1 MSLEPVGKLVA
12 AHSSSLETEEMKVR
26 QADVERA
33 MIQRMTRW
41 ITWGMLI
48 LGIGVLMLVLN
59 KSFVPGKELH
69 LVASLLLLTGVGM
82 ALYGV
87 LTHLRDGATLTSK
100 TNLKSI
106 PLGEPTKSLPTR
118 GTPVSLPSVTERTTQ
133 LIAPPNSSE
142 AHGQDLGAENPRKV
156 QE

>member
-12 AHSSSLETEEMKVR
+12 AHSSSPEAEEMKVR
-26 QADVERA
+26 QADAERA

-41 ITWGMLI
+41 MSWGMLI
-48 LGIGVLMLVLN
+48 LGIGVLMLIVN
-59 KSFVPGKELH
+59 KSFVPGKWLQ
-69 LVASLLLLTGVGM
+69 LLASLLLLTGVGM

-87 LTHLRDGATLTSK
+87 LAHIRDGATLTGK
-100 TNLKSI
+100 TNLRSF

-118 GTPVSLPSVTERTTQ
+118 GIPVPLPSVTERTTQ
-133 LIAPPNSSE
+133 LIAPPDPGE
-142 AHGQDLGAENPRKV
+142 AHEPSPRTKNPAGV